1 MMKPQNPIDSSLADR
16 ATLTPVSPN
25 DFEELA
31 TLRIAAMR
39 ESLEHVGRFD
49 PERARERL
57 RKSFS
62 PEHSQIIVLDGARIG
77 FCTFRPSDDA
87 YHLDH
92 FYVHP
97 DAQSQG
103 VGAFVLRMLLKRSD
117 ALRLPVLLGA
127 LRDSAS
133 NRFYQRHG
141 FVQTGED
148 EWDTYYSR
156 PSSDPILPAD
166 IVQQQLDAYNA
177 HDLDALMSTYAE
189 DARLFEHPN
198 TLLASGKAEIR
209 ERFRQRLAEPNL
221 HAKLLH
227 RVVMGAF
234 VIDHEL
240 VARTFPEGAGTV
252 QLVATYE
259 VRDGWILN
267 AWFLSGEKQLDS

>member
-1 MMKPQNPIDSSLADR
+1 MKTQSPIDSSLTDR
-16 ATLTPVSPN
+16 VVIAPVSPN

-39 ESLEHVGRFD
+39 ESLERVGRFD

-103 VGAFVLRMLLKRSD
+103 VGSFVLRMLLKQSD

-148 EWDTYYSR
+148 EWDIYYSR
-156 PSSDPILPAD
+156 PPSIPILPAD
-166 IVQQQLDAYNA
+166 VVQQQLEA
-177 HDLDALMSTYAE
+177 
-189 DARLFEHPN
+189 
-198 TLLASGKAEIR
+198 
-209 ERFRQRLAEPNL
+209 
-221 HAKLLH
+221 
-227 RVVMGAF
+227 
-234 VIDHEL
+234 
-240 VARTFPEGAGTV
+240 
-252 QLVATYE
+252 
-259 VRDGWILN
+259 
-267 AWFLSGEKQLDS
+267 